1 VGGGEGGRGACGG
14 AREVNHHVRAALL
27 STASGKQVFR
37 ASIRDAEAEGMVRFA
52 HPYKNL
58 ARLLEKNGRVAEA
71 QPLFDRAAEMLR
83 DDALLFY
90 SRLLLPCAPAP
101 RPVWGAA
108 PAAWGVGGPGRPY
121 A

>member
-1 VGGGEGGRGACGG
+1 MT
-14 AREVNHHVRAALL
+14 HHVRAALL
-27 STASGKQVFR
+27 STAAGKQVFR

-101 RPVWGAA
+101 RPAWGAA
-108 PAAWGVGGPGRPY
+108 PAARGVGGPMRPC